1 MPRSAHLFTDRFANR
16 TLVFRNQALAAVLQE
31 LGQREITSVLI
42 EGGGDVL
49 GQALDGRLID
59 QVQIYL
65 GPIFTGGPVVAF
77 AGVGADSPQSGVHL
91 RDVRYER
98 IGDDV
103 LVSGKANYPRPAE

>member
-1 MPRSAHLFTDRFANR
+1 MPRSAHLFADRFANR

-31 LGQREITSVLI
+31 LGKREITSVLI

-49 GQALDGRLID
+49 GQALDGHLID

-77 AGVGADSPQSGVHL
+77 AGVGAGSTQSGVRL
-91 RDVRYER
+91 RDVCYER
-98 IGDDV
+98 IGDDL
-103 LVSGKANYPRPAE
+103 LVSGKINYPISAE